1 MNVDNLLTTEE
12 CMVIPEPAYNVT
24 FSYDRSVDVLILP
37 DSSHV
42 NSSDVQPVSRPTV
55 QEVSV
60 PGPPKITALSTSIYI
75 AEPVIKNVPEK
86 RKSKISHVS
95 HDATHIMSCTC
106 TYI

>member
-37 DSSHV
+37 
-42 NSSDVQPVSRPTV
+42 TV

-75 AEPVIKNVPEK
+75 AEPVIKDVPEK
-86 RKSKISHVS
+86 RKSEISHVSHDSCS